1 MSLDNSS
8 SKLKAIRNAIDVLKD
23 DTNKNKMMYVEE
35 MNYVIDTLK
44 GIENQLKLGQDE
56 QPGTA

>member
-1 MSLDNSS
+1 MSLDISS
-8 SKLKAIRNAIDVLKD
+8 SKLKAIRKAIDILKD

-44 GIENQLKLGQDE
+44 GMENQLKLGQDE